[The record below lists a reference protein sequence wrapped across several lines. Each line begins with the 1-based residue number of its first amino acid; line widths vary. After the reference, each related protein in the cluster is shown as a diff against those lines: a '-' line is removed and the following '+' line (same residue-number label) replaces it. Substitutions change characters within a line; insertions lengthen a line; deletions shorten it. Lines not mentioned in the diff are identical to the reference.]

1 MYFPHALL
9 LLTTGLALFSQAAP
23 VDPTGSDPS
32 GSDTVG
38 SDPVGSG
45 ANSTGSTAGTE
56 PYTYNKLP
64 AGVTKVSNGQSVGFL
79 KNTTGAP
86 TLQAPQP
93 DDAVPKDAAI
103 YTPSASVMNMTEF
116 RIWHDDLKDKN
127 GGGSKKWMKVAPG
140 TYEFS
145 KGTGFPLDW
154 NNNMAFN
161 GFTGWTLDLRGCTFT
176 ETRIDGDK
184 EYSDQMLYI
193 NNSDDF
199 TILGGT
205 FWMNQ
210 GVEMFSQGKV
220 ISMTG
225 EGEGTAIIEVE
236 EGYDY
241 NTWGAD
247 HAPGAFDC
255 INTSNPDHYYHPGC
269 NFWYQSNVKLLGNN
283 KVQADYTSRAGVKV
297 GQTLTIKSGPSSA
310 ASASMECNG
319 GVHFK
324 GMTSNAVYFNY
335 GIGPTCTKRPLI
347 IEDCLITNLPAFK
360 NQAVRVTGPT
370 MSYGNYGSA
379 IFQADGMPDIDF
391 RNSFWQYMGEPNDL
405 TSMENYKPPP
415 EFSQP

>member
-1 MYFPHALL
+1 MMHSSSLL
-9 LLTTGLALFSQAAP
+9 YLSFLALVNNVFALPAP
-23 VDPTGSDPS
+23 LDSESCVVERD
-32 GSDTVG
+32 DTN
-38 SDPVGSG
+38 D
-45 ANSTGSTAGTE
+45 TAS
-56 PYTYNKLP
+56 YSYDKLP
-64 AGVTKVSNGQSVGFL
+64 AGITVVSNNASVGFL
-79 KNTTGAP
+79 QNTTGQP

-93 DDAVPKDAAI
+93 ADVVPDDAAHYQPSSPIMDMKD
-103 YTPSASVMNMTEF
+103 F
-116 RIWHDDLKDKN
+116 RIWHDNVKDKN
-127 GGGSKKWMKVAPG
+127 LGGSQKWMVVTAG
-140 TYEFS
+140 TYEYS

-161 GFTGWTLDLRGCTFT
+161 GFTGWTLDLRGCTFL

-184 EYSDQMLYI
+184 NYSDQMLYI

-210 GVEMFSQGKV
+210 GVEMFSQAKIVQVDPSPDAGDNGHV
-220 ISMTG
+220 
-225 EGEGTAIIEVE
+225 TATLQVD
-236 EGYDY
+236 EGY
-241 NTWGAD
+241 NTTTWAEK
-247 HAPGAFDC
+247 HAPGEFNCVD
-255 INTSNPDHYYHPGC
+255 TSDPDHYYRAGC
-269 NFWYQSNVKLLGNN
+269 NFWYQDGLKAIGND
-283 KVQADYTSRAGVKV
+283 QFQSGYSSRAGIKL

-310 ASASMECNG
+310 ASATMECNG

-360 NQAVRVTGPT
+360 GFAPRVDGPT

-391 RNSFWQYMGEPNDL
+391 RNSYWQYTGAPSDL
-405 TSMENYKPPP
+405 TSMANYQPP
-415 EFSQP
+415 EEASRPL